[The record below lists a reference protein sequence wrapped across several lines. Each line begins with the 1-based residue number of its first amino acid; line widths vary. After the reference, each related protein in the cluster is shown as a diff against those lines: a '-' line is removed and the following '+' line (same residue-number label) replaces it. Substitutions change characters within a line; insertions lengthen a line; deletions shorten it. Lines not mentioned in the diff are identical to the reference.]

1 MDGDAED
8 HMDVEEPEETL
19 EDARRE
25 YEANEARRQAEA
37 EAEAGEC
44 YPSFFLFIF
53 LGLSFSRSLVPLLS
67 NTQTD
72 SSSPSRCPFASRTSR
87 T

>member
-1 MDGDAED
+1 MDGDVDD

-44 YPSFFLFIF
+44 CSPVIF
-53 LGLSFSRSLVPLLS
+53 LDVYLSFSLLCLELFG
-67 NTQTD
+67 T
-72 SSSPSRCPFASRTSR
+72 
-87 T
+87 